1 MESRERSTRPD
12 GRLSNGATEPV
23 ELESLLTFRLL
34 LLLAPVVEVCTAA
47 ASQSARL
54 EHVYSRIASG
64 SPSRLFKEEDG
75 GIGGGSRQ
83 KGRKKGEEQ
92 IIKEDKLW
100 T

>member
-23 ELESLLTFRLL
+23 ELESLLTFRLLL

-75 GIGGGSRQ
+75 GGGSRQ
-83 KGRKKGEEQ
+83 KGRKRGGTNNKRG
-92 IIKEDKLW
+92 
-100 T
+100 